1 MDKEIRRQAWWLLS
15 KPTCPRWSSC
25 PKRNLSSIFDFTPYR
40 SAFLPRSPNMDSQQ
54 GYKTTIR
61 QWSDRAL
68 AKPQG
73 DTWNTWTFLETH
85 QHSRKDTFWKK
96 KLFYWNSS
104 EHQIYLVLVSK
115 NRLYIWYWWCQNQ
128 NSDWTW
134 WGEGGWEQNLILR
147 GKWKPVRF
155 SGDAKPGTT
164 KPFYKIEIY
173 YQNLEGQS
181 EKRRPAG
188 RSQGRRGH
196 STVGTAKVQAFTCP
210 NGIKAC

>member
-1 MDKEIRRQAWWLLS
+1 MAIRLPLS
-15 KPTCPRWSSC
+15 NEVTELWPSQKGLHGTLELSWKPTTLK
-25 PKRNLSSIFDFTPYR
+25 KRHL
-40 SAFLPRSPNMDSQQ
+40 L
-54 GYKTTIR
+54 
-61 QWSDRAL
+61 
-68 AKPQG
+68 
-73 DTWNTWTFLETH
+73 
-85 QHSRKDTFWKK
+85 KK

-134 WGEGGWEQNLILR
+134 WGEKVVENKTWFWR

-188 RSQGRRGH
+188 RSQGRREDRVDERTQHCGD
-196 STVGTAKVQAFTCP
+196 SKGA
-210 NGIKAC
+210 GIHLPKRHQSLLRNCIRNKAC

>member
-1 MDKEIRRQAWWLLS
+1 M
-15 KPTCPRWSSC
+15 
-25 PKRNLSSIFDFTPYR
+25 N
-40 SAFLPRSPNMDSQQ
+40 SQH
-54 GYKTTIR
+54 GYKTPIT

-68 AKPQG
+68 AKPEG
-73 DTWNTWTFLETH
+73 ATWNTWTFLKTR

-96 KLFYWNSS
+96 NYFIGTHLNIRYT
-104 EHQIYLVLVSK
+104 
-115 NRLYIWYWWCQNQ
+115 WCWLARTVCTF
-128 NSDWTW
+128 DIDGAKTKTVTGHDGERRWLRTKTW
-134 WGEGGWEQNLILR
+134 FWR

-188 RSQGRRGH
+188 RSQGEEEREKRQSGWKDTAQWGQQRCRH
-196 STVGTAKVQAFTCP
+196 SPAQMASKPAKGLHQKLSMLKQRHPF
-210 NGIKAC
+210 GSHS